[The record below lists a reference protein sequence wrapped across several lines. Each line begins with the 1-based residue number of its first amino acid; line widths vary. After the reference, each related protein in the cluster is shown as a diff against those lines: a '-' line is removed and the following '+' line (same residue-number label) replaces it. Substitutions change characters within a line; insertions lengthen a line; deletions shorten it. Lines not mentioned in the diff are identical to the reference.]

1 MALSPLLR
9 DILGGMAVLSA
20 SFVFILH
27 FLGFPVRPLYL
38 LVRNTVGALVFLFLY
53 NLTMEPLGLCLGVNP
68 ITVSTLA
75 LFGVHGFCALNILL
89 LLL

>member
-1 MALSPLLR
+1 MTLSPALR

-38 LVRNTVGALVFLFLY
+38 PVRNLTLALAFLYLY
-53 NLTMEPLGLCLGVNP
+53 NLAMAPIGMGLGINLV
-68 ITVSTLA
+68 TVSALA
-75 LFGVHGFCALNILL
+75 VFGVHGFCAMNILL